1 MKIFFLLQSYWYKKI
16 LNQKSLEKRLIYII
30 HYVFYEPFLHIAFK
44 IIFLSYM
51 YGQILGYI
59 LTVITNYLRSSEE
72 TVIAPV
78 H

>member
-1 MKIFFLLQSYWYKKI
+1 MESFLLQVGAVITFS
-16 LNQKSLEKRLIYII
+16 
-30 HYVFYEPFLHIAFK
+30 YVFYEPFLHVAFK
-44 IIFLSYM
+44 IIFLSCM